1 MQEKEAWDLGIEPYK
16 CDNSKLLA
24 ECNALHLEIIK
35 ERDKHQKQIFGLNET
50 IRKLRLDKLHLK
62 EECKELNERVVE
74 LENQLCDPRHHKNQ
88 TNQALKN
95 RKPFISTV
103 RSGDYFSKQGPLSG
117 ANTDDKSAPSSPSK
131 SSQLRRFVAIELEQN
146 NVQSQ
151 AELIELYKSQIES
164 RNREISRLN
173 GLLVGGRPASA
184 LVKDCCYHGVVS
196 LNTDIDA
203 LQRQKAEIHQKYEDT
218 IRSQQDTINRTVY
231 LTEKN
236 LALARE
242 MAELKEVALNAENDA
257 NLTLSSLHRK
267 NTQLK
272 AKLNDAKKEVSAL
285 EEKLRRGHKQ
295 KLMNEK
301 TDLMVEEELERTKE
315 IGKFAIA
322 GALQSTK
329 PALDTFRERTQN
341 RHRKADEEEQCPE
354 IEALGIEEEL

>member
-1 MQEKEAWDLGIEPYK
+1 M
-16 CDNSKLLA
+16 
-24 ECNALHLEIIK
+24 EIIK

-62 EECKELNERVVE
+62 EECKELNERMVD
-74 LENQLCDPRHHKNQ
+74 LENQLCDPRLHKNQ

-95 RKPFISTV
+95 KKPFISTV
-103 RSGDYFSKQGPLSG
+103 RSGDYFSKQGALIG
-117 ANTDDKSAPSSPSK
+117 TNTDEKPPSPSK

-151 AELIELYKSQIES
+151 AELVELYKSQIES

-184 LVKDCCYHGVVS
+184 LIKDCCYHGVVS

-231 LTEKN
+231 LSEKN

-272 AKLNDAKKEVSAL
+272 AKLNDMKKEVSAL
-285 EEKLRRGHKQ
+285 EEKLRRSHKE

-315 IGKFAIA
+315 IGKFVASGI
-322 GALQSTK
+322 LQ
-329 PALDTFRERTQN
+329 
-341 RHRKADEEEQCPE
+341 
-354 IEALGIEEEL
+354 